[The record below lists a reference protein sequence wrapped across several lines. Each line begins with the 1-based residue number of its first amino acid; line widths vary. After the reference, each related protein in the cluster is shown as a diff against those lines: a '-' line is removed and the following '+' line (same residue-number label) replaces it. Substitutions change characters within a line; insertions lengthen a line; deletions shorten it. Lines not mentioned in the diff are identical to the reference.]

1 MRNAILPQS
10 TAFALSLGHVV
21 SGAVLVEVIF
31 GYPGIGSLLFLA
43 IREFDYFVIS
53 GIVLIVIVAIA
64 LAMMIIDLVYPLID
78 PRITYAKA

>member
-1 MRNAILPQS
+1 
-10 TAFALSLGHVV
+10 
-21 SGAVLVEVIF
+21 VEVIF

-64 LAMMIIDLVYPLID
+64 LAMMVIDLIYPLID
-78 PRITYAKA
+78 PRITYQGA